1 MPKYLFRASYTKD
14 GLKGLIKEGG
24 SARRDTVTK
33 LIEGMGGKVEA
44 FYYALGPD
52 DVVAIGEMTEA
63 QVVAVSLTINASGS
77 VKLST
82 TKLLDPAEVDQATKI
97 SVDYRPPGK

>member
-1 MPKYLFRASYTKD
+1 MPKYLFRGSYNQD

-24 SARRDTVTK
+24 SARRDAVVK

-52 DVVAIGEMTEA
+52 DVVAIGEMSES
-63 QVVAVSLTINASGS
+63 QVVAMSLTINASGF
-77 VKLST
+77 VNVST

>member
-1 MPKYLFRASYTKD
+1 MPKYLFRASYTQD
-14 GLKGLIKEGG
+14 GLKRLIKEGG
-24 SARRDTVTK
+24 TARRDTVVK

-52 DVVAIGEMTEA
+52 DVVAIGEMSEA
-63 QVVAVSLTINASGS
+63 QVVAISLTINSTGA
-77 VKLST
+77 VTLST